1 MVWIPGITFFQV
13 AADMAFSMD
22 VPAGHGH
29 RYGSNVVDGW
39 VELSAPDGWTDED
52 TEQLRELID
61 RRAEERDK
69 LKEAAS

>member
-1 MVWIPGITFFQV
+1 MTWIPVVTFWQV

-39 VELSAPDGWTDED
+39 VEISAPDGWTDDD
-52 TEQLRELID
+52 TEALRTLID
-61 RRAEERDK
+61 ERAEERDRK
-69 LKEAAS
+69 KDAAG